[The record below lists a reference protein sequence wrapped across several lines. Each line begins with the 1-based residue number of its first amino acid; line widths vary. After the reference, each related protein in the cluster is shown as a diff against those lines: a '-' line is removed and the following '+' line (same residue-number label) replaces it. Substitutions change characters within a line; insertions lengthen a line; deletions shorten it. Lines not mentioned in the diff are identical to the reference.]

1 MVSVKRCARERWFF
15 LNLLVTR
22 ALIGIL
28 LNIINSINIYYF
40 LISLSVHRISPDVEF
55 LCTPLKVSI

>member
-1 MVSVKRCARERWFF
+1 MFVKRCARERSFF

-22 ALIGIL
+22 AL

-40 LISLSVHRISPDVEF
+40 LISLSVHRTSPDVEF

>member
-1 MVSVKRCARERWFF
+1 MFVKRCARERSFF

-22 ALIGIL
+22 ALIGIFI
-28 LNIINSINIYYF
+28 NIINSINIYYF
-40 LISLSVHRISPDVEF
+40 LISLSVHRTSPDVEF